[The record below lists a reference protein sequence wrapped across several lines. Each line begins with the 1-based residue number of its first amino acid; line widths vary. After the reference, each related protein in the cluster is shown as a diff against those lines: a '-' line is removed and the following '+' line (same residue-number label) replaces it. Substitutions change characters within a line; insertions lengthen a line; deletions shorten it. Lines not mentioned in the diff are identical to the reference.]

1 MRQFS
6 SSGLAD
12 RQVVD
17 CPDAGAA
24 RLGRSPS
31 GMRKPPFGRLLAFP
45 TLAVTAVLLSGALAA
60 TAPSE
65 KGPPG
70 AGPTLPRSGAAYLS
84 LPGSRELP
92 TENVQKELD
101 LTNEQRDK
109 LRAIGQK
116 FYEEMRQAW
125 AGIGGMSPVERKNR
139 YAEIRQRSLTRM
151 QDIRKQVEGMLSPDQ
166 SQRLKQINLRT
177 RSAAALANPEILD
190 QLRIT
195 EQQKK
200 RLQEI
205 QQNVQRLQQEALDVL
220 TPQQRRRLEEL
231 ATEAF
236 GIHRAGRTAGG
247 Q

>member
-1 MRQFS
+1 MRRFCS
-6 SSGLAD
+6 LGLAD

-17 CPDAGAA
+17 CLDARTA

-45 TLAVTAVLLSGALAA
+45 ALAVTAVLFSGALAA
-60 TAPSE
+60 TGPSA

-70 AGPTLPRSGAAYLS
+70 AGPTLPRSEAAYLS
-84 LPGSRELP
+84 LPGLWELR

-101 LTNEQRDK
+101 LTNEQRDR
-109 LRAIGQK
+109 LRAMGQK

-151 QDIRKQVEGMLSPDQ
+151 RDTRKQVEAMLSPDQ

-177 RSAAALANPEILD
+177 RSAAALANPEIVD

-195 EQQKK
+195 EQQQQ

-205 QQNVQRLQQEALDVL
+205 QQSVQRLQQEALDVL
-220 TPQQRRRLEEL
+220 TPQQRRKLEEL
-231 ATEAF
+231 TTEAF
-236 GIHRAGRTAGG
+236 GIRRAGPTVGG